1 MRFLCSV
8 AALLLCGTVIHA
20 ADGDPAPSDPAGKR
34 ASLSGLSLEQLM
46 EIPVTSVSRKETTL
60 ARSAAA
66 VAVVTSDDI
75 RRYGITSLPE
85 ALRMVPGL
93 DVARIGAH
101 SWAIAARGFNSQ
113 YSDKLLVLLDGR
125 ILYEARFPGV
135 YWDVQD
141 VVLEDIERIEVIRG
155 PGATLWGANAV
166 NGVINIITKT
176 PEQAQGALVSTSFG
190 TEDRP
195 TTSVRFGGRAGDTV
209 TYRVQGKLAHRS
221 GLAMSDGASESAGW
235 DARRLGG
242 RVDWTRG
249 SRDHVSVHSDAHG
262 VDGLEP
268 ITRPILVAPFAQ
280 TSEETFES
288 RGAHVLGRWRRQL
301 SPTSDFSLQAYY
313 AGSTIVESLG
323 PSRDRLVDVEL
334 THRFAPLARHDVV
347 WGTSYRRR
355 RTQAPLDT
363 GFVSRPDSTRHLQ
376 TAFVQDEIT
385 VVPERLLLTIG
396 SKFEHNSDT
405 GASTSPNVRALW
417 TPHAT
422 HTVWGAVSRAVR
434 TPDYVELDAHRA
446 VVALETS
453 PGGPPLLLT
462 LAGSRA
468 LANER
473 LVAYE
478 AGYRTTPASSVSIE
492 LAAFH
497 NEYRGLIDFQATEAP
512 AFVPTPVPHLS
523 QLLVAG
529 NYAGGP
535 TRGLELSGRWEPT
548 RFWRVSP
555 SFTYLRHSAERALF
569 KFDSRSRYGSVLSTF
584 SLPQGV
590 DLNVALHRMGALQR
604 SGIPAYT
611 RLDVGATWQ
620 ATSYLELGFWG
631 QNLTGDRHVE
641 FVGLR
646 TTEREWVRR
655 GLVASVTWRR

>member
-1 MRFLCSV
+1 MKILTSV
-8 AALLLCGTVIHA
+8 AALLLCGSLVHA
-20 ADGDPAPSDPAGKR
+20 ADDDPAQPNPARRG
-34 ASLSGLSLEQLM
+34 SLTELSLEQLM
-46 EIPVTSVSRKETTL
+46 ETPITSVSRKETTL

-66 VAVVTSDDI
+66 VAVITSEDI
-75 RRYGITSLPE
+75 RRYGLTSLPE
-85 ALRMVPGL
+85 ALRLVPGL

-141 VVLEDIERIEVIRG
+141 VVLEDVERIEVIRG

-166 NGVINIITKT
+166 NGVINIITKA

-190 TEDRP
+190 SEDRP
-195 TTSVRFGGRAGDTV
+195 TTSVRFGGRAGDAV

-221 GLAMSDGASESAGW
+221 GLAMSDGASESSGW

-249 SRDHVSVHSDAHG
+249 SRDHVSVQSDAHG
-262 VDGLEP
+262 VDGREP

-280 TSEETFES
+280 TSEEAFES
-288 RGAHVLGRWRRQL
+288 RGAHVLGRWQRQL
-301 SPTSDFSLQAYY
+301 SPTSDFTLQAYH
-313 AGSTIVESLG
+313 ARSTIVESLG
-323 PSRDRLVDVEL
+323 PSRDWLADVEL

-347 WGTSYRRR
+347 WGTSYRQR
-355 RTQAPLDT
+355 RTQTPLDT
-363 GFVSRPDSTRHLQ
+363 GFVSRPESTRHLQ

-385 VVPERLLLTIG
+385 LVPERLLLTIG

-417 TPHAT
+417 RPHAA

-468 LANER
+468 LENER

-478 AGYRTTPASSVSIE
+478 AGYRTTPSPSVSIE

-523 QLLVAG
+523 QVLVAG

-535 TRGLELSGRWEPT
+535 TRGFEISGRWEPT
-548 RFWRVSP
+548 SFWRVSP
-555 SFTYLRHSAERALF
+555 SLTYLRHSAERTLF
-569 KFDSRSRYGSVLSTF
+569 KFDSRSRYGSVLSTV
-584 SLPQGV
+584 SLPQDV
-590 DLNVALHRMGALQR
+590 DLSVALHRFGALER
-604 SGIPAYT
+604 AAIPAYT

-620 ATSYLELGFWG
+620 ATPHLELGFWA
-631 QNLTGDRHVE
+631 QNLTDDRHVE
-641 FVGLR
+641 FVPLR
-646 TTEREWVRR
+646 TTEREAVRR
-655 GLVASVTWRR
+655 GFVASVTWRH